1 MVNAKILYDF
11 MVKFELTTEDI
22 IVQSDGEIGLW
33 FEKPS
38 GENFPLEYNIFEDG
52 SYYIEIFNTEPGK
65 VGDYIR
71 LETGVLGE
79 DTNEANI

>member
-11 MVKFELTTEDI
+11 MVKFKLTTEDI
-22 IVQSDGEIGLW
+22 IVKSDGINLW

-38 GENFPLEYNIFEDG
+38 GEKFPLEYNIFEDG
-52 SYYIEIFNTEPGK
+52 SYYIEIFNIKPEK

-71 LETGVLGE
+71 LETGILEEV
-79 DTNEANI
+79 TNETNI